1 MRMPEKAKKGAI
13 EAIFLRLLM
22 HVIRQLRS
30 IWLEEEVVEEEKGQ
44 EGENCLDD
52 LFRYL
57 FGLFK
62 VLLELKK

>member
-1 MRMPEKAKKGAI
+1 MRMPEKAKKAI

-44 EGENCLDD
+44 EKVTEV
-52 LFRYL
+52 
-57 FGLFK
+57 FGLSHSIIISAIFCEIIK
-62 VLLELKK
+62 